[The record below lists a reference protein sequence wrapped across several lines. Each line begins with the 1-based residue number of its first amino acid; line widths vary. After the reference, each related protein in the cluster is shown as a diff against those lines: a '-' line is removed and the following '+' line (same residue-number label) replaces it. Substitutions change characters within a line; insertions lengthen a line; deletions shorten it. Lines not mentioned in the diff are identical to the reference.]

1 MSVSG
6 KIQAQLGPMTTPNS
20 IEFNQLNVAGDGKAL
35 DRDAEQQLEFHKLL
49 QNSNAD
55 LARERAAK
63 KTGDLSSAKTDEEF
77 RKMLSEKANPKRTP
91 KNQLGKDDFMKLFIA
106 QMQSQDPLSPQD
118 SSQMAAQMAQFNSL
132 EQMMNVNKTLENMLQ
147 SQTTDRAISM
157 VNYVGKEVDVGTG
170 MLKWDKNKMTKTTFE
185 VDQPLAN
192 AFVEVRDGSGQVIA
206 SKELGNLMPGEHRL
220 KWDGVLKSGISA
232 NPGIYHFSVVG
243 KSVEGQDVPIPIKS
257 KVKITGVDL
266 QSQGGAFFTELGKLA
281 IKDVASVGMQ
291 GFDDNKPL
299 MQTVEAPAA
308 SAPVA
313 AQNNGEGQNNG
324 SQPGEGA
331 PTQGE
336 GIIPPVTS
344 NLQPNENTLIDPSA
358 AAAAALGSNEQPI
371 IPEEAPTQPD
381 SGPAG
386 PNIPVNFAGR

>member
-6 KIQAQLGPMTTPNS
+6 KIQQQLGPITTPNS
-20 IEFNQLNVAGDGKAL
+20 IEFNQLNVADNGKAIDGDG
-35 DRDAEQQLEFHKLL
+35 EQQLEFHKLL

-55 LARERAAK
+55 MARERAAK
-63 KTGDLSSAKTDEEF
+63 KTGDLSAAKTDEEF
-77 RKMLSEKANPKRTP
+77 RKMLSEKVNPKRTP

-132 EQMMNVNKTLENMLQ
+132 EQMMNVNKTLETMLQ
-147 SQTTDRAISM
+147 SQTTDRTISM

-220 KWDGVLKSGISA
+220 KWDGVLKSGITA

-243 KSVEGQDVPIPIKS
+243 KSTEGQDVPIPIKS
-257 KVKITGVDL
+257 KVKITGVDM
-266 QSQGGAFFTELGKLA
+266 QSPGGAFFTELGKLA
-281 IKDVASVGMQ
+281 IKDVASVGIQ
-291 GFDDNKPL
+291 GFDENLPL

-308 SAPVA
+308 AKPTKPGADNDNNQGNKEPANQPTAASSPAPSIDDSSGEQPSNNPSPQPRVEVA
-313 AQNNGEGQNNG
+313 GPESPSEDNN
-324 SQPGEGA
+324 A
-331 PTQGE
+331 
-336 GIIPPVTS
+336 
-344 NLQPNENTLIDPSA
+344 DPSVDA
-358 AAAAALGSNEQPI
+358 DPGLM
-371 IPEEAPTQPD
+371 
-381 SGPAG
+381 
-386 PNIPVNFAGR
+386 NIPVTFAGR